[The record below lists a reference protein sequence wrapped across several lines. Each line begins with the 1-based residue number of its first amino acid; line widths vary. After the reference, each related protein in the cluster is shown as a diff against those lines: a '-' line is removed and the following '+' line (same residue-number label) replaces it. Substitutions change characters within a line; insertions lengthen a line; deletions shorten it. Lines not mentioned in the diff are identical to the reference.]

1 MPRLDR
7 GIQEGIFT
15 TEITEFTEFTEGKS
29 VFSILTGLMRLI
41 SRDFVCIPHTVM
53 SVYDVAGPA
62 ELGASL

>member
-15 TEITEFTEFTEGKS
+15 TEITEFTEGKS